1 MMRTLDSL
9 YGRESNSFGVVRLVA
24 ALAVIVSHAF
34 ILAHHSEFADPLAA
48 VTSYTLGAHAVHMFF
63 VLSGFLIAAS
73 WYRNPDIY
81 YFLSGRFLRMFP
93 ALFIV
98 TVGTILIAGFAQK
111 ELSIAAFLTSSETVS
126 LFLRVVVAL
135 DGGGTLPGIFTE
147 NPQERQ
153 VLATVWT
160 IRYEVL
166 CYLSV
171 PLVATLAVV
180 IGRSHRW
187 FAQGF
192 VGLLLITCAGIMI
205 VRSGGD
211 DPVALIDHL
220 ARFFFAFYLGV
231 GAWFLRRRIS
241 LSFIAVVALF
251 AVTYLFLGSPISP
264 VLEIIAV
271 GYFTYWLGS
280 LDFGWFGRFT
290 NREDISYGVY
300 LIGFPIQQMWLVLW
314 PAPYPVAANI
324 ALTLLIV
331 VPLAFLSWRIIERPA
346 LKHRPGVAELVRRI
360 SVRGIPATGHKA
372 EPIVPGE

>member
-9 YGRESNSFGVVRLVA
+9 NGREANSFGVVRLFA
-24 ALAVIVSHAF
+24 AVAVIVSHAF
-34 ILAHHSEFADPLAA
+34 ILVHHGDFADPLAA

-73 WYRNPDIY
+73 WYRNPDIF
-81 YFLSGRFLRMFP
+81 YFLSGRFLRLFP
-93 ALFIV
+93 ALFVV
-98 TVGTILIAGFAQK
+98 TLSTILIAGLAQK
-111 ELSIAAFLTSSETVS
+111 ELSLTAFLTSSETVS
-126 LFLRVVVAL
+126 LFLRVVLAL
-135 DGGGTLPGIFTE
+135 DGGGTLPGIFVE
-147 NPQERQ
+147 YPQESQ

-171 PLVATLAVV
+171 PLIATLAIVV
-180 IGRSHRW
+180 GRSHRW
-187 FAQGF
+187 LAQGF
-192 VGLLLITCAGIMI
+192 ICLVLIACMGIMI
-205 VRSGGD
+205 ARSGSNV
-211 DPVALIDHL
+211 PVTLIDHL

-241 LSFIAVVALF
+241 LSFVAVAAFF
-251 AVTYLFLGSPISP
+251 AATYLFLGTPISP

-280 LDFGWFGRFT
+280 LDFGWFGRLT

-324 ALTLLIV
+324 ALSLLVV
-331 VPLAFLSWRIIERPA
+331 VPLAFLSWRIVEHPV
-346 LKHRPGVAELVRRI
+346 LKYRLDVAEFARRI
-360 SVRGIPATGHKA
+360 FTRWSPAAGSKA
-372 EPIVPGE
+372 EAAVPGE